1 MGNKNLYRF
10 VVQGE
15 EIRHYGTLGMKW
27 GQRLYQYPDGSLTPL
42 GREHYGYKDKVDTRD
57 PVDRRLAKVKA
68 FNETVSGYVHKRYKF
83 QPKNEKKPTPYKEP
97 TKAEKAKQTK
107 LENQMKKEAIE
118 KAKIAAEEQA
128 KKESKERTDKA
139 KMGFFEDFTDEELQ
153 TYINRIN
160 LEKTAFDARI
170 NKIDVARKVVNEIT
184 AYGKAGVEF
193 YNVYRDVLGI
203 VNTHQQQQVEKL
215 SKQFADKELD
225 RLAKEFNN
233 PAFDMS
239 KLKQEDL
246 NKALEILGK
255 IQKIENAYYNSQS
268 VQGNDQDKDKNK
280 KK

>member
-1 MGNKNLYRF
+1 
-10 VVQGE
+10 
-15 EIRHYGTLGMKW
+15 
-27 GQRLYQYPDGSLTPL
+27 
-42 GREHYGYKDKVDTRD
+42 
-57 PVDRRLAKVKA
+57 
-68 FNETVSGYVHKRYKF
+68 
-83 QPKNEKKPTPYKEP
+83 
-97 TKAEKAKQTK
+97 
-107 LENQMKKEAIE
+107 MKKEAIE
-118 KAKIAAEEQA
+118 KARIAAEEQA

-160 LEKTAFDARI
+160 LETTAFDARL
-170 NKIDVARKVVNEIT
+170 NKLDVARKVINEI
-184 AYGKAGVEF
+184 ASYGKAGVEF

-225 RLAKEFNN
+225 KLAKEFNN

-255 IQKIENAYYNSQS
+255 IQKIENAYYNNQS
-268 VQGNDQDKDKNK
+268 VQGNDQDKNK